1 MSDARILDRGYRR
14 YDGPRLG
21 VGATVRSLAVQTT
34 QRALGLRR
42 SAWSKIIPFGTVA
55 IAYLPAIVFVGASV
69 FFGDAIARAGGIRLP
84 SYGQYYGFV
93 SAAIFVFAAF
103 VAPEVLCTDR
113 KTGMLGLYFASPLTR
128 STYLLGKL
136 LAVLGVLALVTLGP
150 PLFMLVAYTVN
161 GRGPDGLVE
170 WITVFGRMVVAGLAV
185 ALATALL
192 SLAISS
198 LTTRKAVAAA
208 GVIFVLVGSAGVSDA
223 LIRNGGGSSY
233 LFLLDLL
240 QLPLELVFRIY
251 GERFHVDSPAAGQ
264 LGTGTLAAA
273 YLAWCALFGLIVW
286 LRYRRLQVTK

>member
-21 VGATVRSLAVQTT
+21 VGATVRSLAVQTV

-161 GRGPDGLVE
+161 GRGPDGLVDPSPASRTFTIGTQALDGGCSFRFPFRGTSDNLGCIVKHAVCPLGSVCTRVGE
-170 WITVFGRMVVAGLAV
+170 ANVVAGAAV
-185 ALATALL
+185 HEDLTHDEALNSPWATP
-192 SLAISS
+192 
-198 LTTRKAVAAA
+198 
-208 GVIFVLVGSAGVSDA
+208 GVSPA
-223 LIRNGGGSSY
+223 GRSIGPPVSARPRRARGAA
-233 LFLLDLL
+233 
-240 QLPLELVFRIY
+240 PR
-251 GERFHVDSPAAGQ
+251 SPPRARSRR
-264 LGTGTLAAA
+264 TGRA
-273 YLAWCALFGLIVW
+273 
-286 LRYRRLQVTK
+286 RR